1 MFSKKVFY
9 YAFSGR
15 GARYDKIFTVEQTK
29 WPHNMGSK
37 MRDEI
42 PNHLQKELDECISNS
57 QNIAREACQTQ
68 ELTDA
73 YLFDNKV
80 AEL

>member
-1 MFSKKVFY
+1 
-9 YAFSGR
+9 
-15 GARYDKIFTVEQTK
+15 
-29 WPHNMGSK
+29 MGSK